1 MAEGPAFAGCP
12 TGVCEQTLF
21 GCCDDGETPAS
32 ALPKAKRRRRRQAE
46 ESGDGKG
53 YCNKEL
59 QDYLKGD
66 GDEASGADDAEASG
80 DDKEDGDDGS
90 GDATEEEEDGEDET
104 KCEENKKC
112 QNGKF
117 GNYPDNPLI
126 LQISPGCCPDGRTHS
141 QGPKK
146 QGCFECPEVGVPKR
160 LQIEFLLQEVFMCD
174 QCEKTLYGCCP
185 DLQNAAAG
193 FHTITILTSL
203 LIGPNTFFQAL
214 SLPDVRMRTGSYMR
228 TAPSLSRTIVIHSW
242 NQTSTF
248 FT

>member
-53 YCNKEL
+53 YCNEDL
-59 QDYLKGD
+59 QSQDYLKGD

-80 DDKEDGDDGS
+80 EDKEDGDDGS

-117 GNYPDNPLI
+117 GDYTDLI
-126 LQISPGCCPDGRTHS
+126 N
-141 QGPKK
+141 
-146 QGCFECPEVGVPKR
+146 FV
-160 LQIEFLLQEVFMCD
+160 
-174 QCEKTLYGCCP
+174 
-185 DLQNAAAG
+185 
-193 FHTITILTSL
+193 
-203 LIGPNTFFQAL
+203 
-214 SLPDVRMRTGSYMR
+214 SYK
-228 TAPSLSRTIVIHSW
+228 
-242 NQTSTF
+242 
-248 FT
+248 

>member
-1 MAEGPAFAGCP
+1 M
-12 TGVCEQTLF
+12 
-21 GCCDDGETPAS
+21 
-32 ALPKAKRRRRRQAE
+32 
-46 ESGDGKG
+46 
-53 YCNKEL
+53 
-59 QDYLKGD
+59 KGD

-80 DDKEDGDDGS
+80 EDKEDGDDGS

-146 QGCFECPEVGVPKR
+146 QGCFECPEVGVAKR

-214 SLPDVRMRTGSYMR
+214 SLPDVRMRTENYMR
-228 TAPSLSRTIVIHSW
+228 TAPSLSRTIIIHSW

>member
-46 ESGDGKG
+46 ESGYGKD
-53 YCNKEL
+53 YCNEDL
-59 QDYLKGD
+59 QSQDYLKGD

-90 GDATEEEEDGEDET
+90 GDATEEGEDGEDET

-146 QGCFECPEVGVPKR
+146 QGCFECPEVGWSS
-160 LQIEFLLQEVFMCD
+160 QND
-174 QCEKTLYGCCP
+174 CELSFFFRKCSCVTNVRKPCTAVVLIFKTL
-185 DLQNAAAG
+185 QQV
-193 FHTITILTSL
+193 FTSSPSSPASSL
-203 LIGPNTFFQAL
+203 VQIFFL
-214 SLPDVRMRTGSYMR
+214 RP
-228 TAPSLSRTIVIHSW
+228 
-242 NQTSTF
+242 
-248 FT
+248 

>member
-1 MAEGPAFAGCP
+1 M
-12 TGVCEQTLF
+12 
-21 GCCDDGETPAS
+21 
-32 ALPKAKRRRRRQAE
+32 
-46 ESGDGKG
+46 
-53 YCNKEL
+53 
-59 QDYLKGD
+59 KGD

-80 DDKEDGDDGS
+80 DDTKDGDDGS

-117 GNYPDNPLI
+117 GDYPDQLLI
-126 LQISPGCCPDGRTHS
+126 SQISPGCCPDGRTHS

-146 QGCFECPEVGVPKR
+146 QGCFECPEVGVAKR
-160 LQIEFLLQEVFMCD
+160 LQIKFLLQEVFMCD

-193 FHTITILTSL
+193 FHTITILTSF
-203 LIGPNTFFQAL
+203 LIGPNIFLKAL

-248 FT
+248 FS